1 MTSDTVIHGA
11 LAAKLTALMPDRQP
25 LTSLELDALV
35 KLQSRTRTVRRGDD
49 IIVQGR
55 SYNGIFIL
63 VDGFGLR
70 YKVMADGKR
79 QVFNVSFPGDI
90 IGYPAC
96 FFSKALCSATAITK
110 ATISTVPF
118 ADMAKVFHTFP
129 RLAMALF
136 WSTANDTAMFGEHL
150 ADIGRRSA
158 YERVAHFILETSTR
172 LKAIGMADETAF
184 TMPLTQEKIAD
195 VVGLSVPHVNRMLR
209 RLREEGLI
217 DMTGSRVRILDKE
230 SLAAVADFDDSYLAR
245 HPVFTAA
252 PEGDPAIP
260 GRKNPAV
267 ESDALS

>member
-1 MTSDTVIHGA
+1 MTSDTGTHGA

-25 LTSLELDALV
+25 LTSAELDALL
-35 KLQSRTRTVRRGDD
+35 KLQSRTRAVRRGDD

-63 VDGFGLR
+63 VEGFGLR

-96 FFSKALCSATAITK
+96 FFSKALNSATAITK
-110 ATISTVPF
+110 ATIATVSF

-150 ADIGRRSA
+150 AED
-158 YERVAHFILETSTR
+158 VAR
-172 LKAIGMADETAF
+172 LVREHLTLSELA
-184 TMPLTQEKIAD
+184 TQED
-195 VVGLSVPHVNRMLR
+195 P
-209 RLREEGLI
+209 
-217 DMTGSRVRILDKE
+217 
-230 SLAAVADFDDSYLAR
+230 
-245 HPVFTAA
+245 AA
-252 PEGDPAIP
+252 PATVDRLLDAVDHRRDLLVLLRALTEADASAAGPAAWTTWRASLVDDLVARATARLAGTL
-260 GRKNPAV
+260 GRP
-267 ESDALS
+267 SD